1 MTGTTPCCA
10 PSSAVTTRQTQA
22 LAAETTARSVP
33 GDTSRSRPRRHLAL
47 EDIPGGTFGMGDHFA
62 EGYSQDGESPVH
74 KVTLPDFRLAA
85 TTVTNAQFA
94 LFVKET
100 GHVTAAEQ
108 FGVSAVFHL
117 AFRGRESDI
126 LHRTGRTPWWLA
138 VKGADW
144 RHPDGPASEIYDRQ
158 NHPVV
163 HVSWD
168 DAAAYCRWAGTR
180 LPTEA
185 EWEYAARGGLDGR
198 RYVWGDELTPR
209 GQWRCNIW
217 QGRFPVENTEEDGYP
232 TTAPVKSYR
241 PNGYGLWQ
249 IAGNVWEWCQDW
261 FDHNYYERSEPH
273 APRGPD
279 DGTQRVIR
287 GGSYLCHASYCHRYR
302 VSARSSNTP
311 DSTAGNIGFRC
322 ASI

>member
-1 MTGTTPCCA
+1 MSDTSPCCA
-10 PSSAVTTRQTQA
+10 PSSTTTGRSPVPLSTKAAQSASERTTR
-22 LAAETTARSVP
+22 P
-33 GDTSRSRPRRHLAL
+33 RPRIGL
-47 EDIPGGTFGMGDHFA
+47 EDIPGGTFAMGDHFD
-62 EGYSQDGESPVH
+62 EGYPQDGERPVH
-74 KVTLPDFRLAA
+74 DVTLPGFRLAA
-85 TTVTNAQFA
+85 TAVTNAQFA
-94 LFVKET
+94 AFVNDT

-117 AFRGRESDI
+117 AFDGDTSDI
-126 LHRTGRTPWWLA
+126 VHRVDHTPWWLA

-144 RHPDGPASEIYDRQ
+144 RHPDGPRSTISERQ
-158 NHPVV
+158 SHPVV
-163 HVSWD
+163 HVSWE
-168 DAAAYCRWAGTR
+168 DASAYCTWAGTR

-198 RYVWGDELTPR
+198 RFAWGDELMPR

-217 QGRFPVENTEEDGYP
+217 QGKFPVNNTEEDGYL

-241 PNGYGLWQ
+241 PNSYGLWQ
-249 IAGNVWEWCQDW
+249 MAGNVWEWCQDW
-261 FDHNYYERSEPH
+261 FDPIFYERS
-273 APRGPD
+273 PRHSPTGPD
-279 DGTQRVIR
+279 IGTHRVMR

-322 ASI
+322 ASD

>member
-1 MTGTTPCCA
+1 
-10 PSSAVTTRQTQA
+10 
-22 LAAETTARSVP
+22 
-33 GDTSRSRPRRHLAL
+33 
-47 EDIPGGTFGMGDHFA
+47 MGDHFD
-62 EGYSQDGESPVH
+62 EGYPQDGERPVH
-74 KVTLPDFRLAA
+74 DVTLPGFRLAA
-85 TTVTNAQFA
+85 TAVTNAQFA
-94 LFVKET
+94 AFVNDT
-100 GHVTAAEQ
+100 GHVTTAEQ

-117 AFRGRESDI
+117 AFGGATSDVV
-126 LHRTGRTPWWLA
+126 HRVDHTPWWLA

-144 RHPDGPASEIYDRQ
+144 RHPDGPRSTIAERQ

-163 HVSWD
+163 HVSWE
-168 DAAAYCRWAGTR
+168 DASAYCAWVGAR

-198 RYVWGDELTPR
+198 RFVWGDELMRR

-217 QGRFPVENTEEDGYP
+217 QGNFPVDNTEEDGYL

-249 IAGNVWEWCQDW
+249 MAGNVWEWCQDW
-261 FDHNYYERSEPH
+261 FDPTFYQRSPLH
-273 APRGPD
+273 SPTGPD
-279 DGTQRVIR
+279 TGTRRVMR

-311 DSTAGNIGFRC
+311 ESTASNIGFRC
-322 ASI
+322 AGY

>member
-1 MTGTTPCCA
+1 MTGSRCCA
-10 PSSAVTTRQTQA
+10 PSSSDYSAQPPT
-22 LAAETTARSVP
+22 SVP
-33 GDTSRSRPRRHLAL
+33 ATSARAVPSQGVHSRPRSRYAL
-47 EDIPGGTFGMGDHFA
+47 QEIPGGTFGMGDHFA
-62 EGYSQDGESPVH
+62 EGYPQDGESPVH
-74 KVTLPDFRLAA
+74 EVTLPDFHLASTA
-85 TTVTNAQFA
+85 VTNAQFA

-100 GHVTAAEQ
+100 GYVTTAEL

-117 AFRGRESDI
+117 AFRGPASDI
-126 LHRTGRTPWWLA
+126 LSRATGTPWWLA
-138 VKGADW
+138 VKGAYW
-144 RHPDGPASEIYDRQ
+144 RQPEGAASTISDRQ
-158 NHPVV
+158 NYPVV

-168 DAAAYCRWAGTR
+168 DASAYCRWAGAR

-185 EWEYAARGGLDGR
+185 EWEYAARGGLGGR
-198 RYVWGDELTPR
+198 RYPWGDELTPR

-217 QGRFPVENTEEDGYP
+217 QGRFPTANTEEDGYL

-249 IAGNVWEWCQDW
+249 MTGNVWEWCQDR
-261 FDHNYYERSEPH
+261 FDRTYYERSASY
-273 APRGPD
+273 APEGAEA
-279 DGTQRVIR
+279 GTQRVIR

-322 ASI
+322 ASD